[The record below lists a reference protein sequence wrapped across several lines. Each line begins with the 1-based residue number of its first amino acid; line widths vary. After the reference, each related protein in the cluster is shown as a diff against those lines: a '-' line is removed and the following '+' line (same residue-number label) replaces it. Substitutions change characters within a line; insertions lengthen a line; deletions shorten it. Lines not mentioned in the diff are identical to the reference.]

1 MSVVNI
7 SKSAISKPKR
17 VSFSRFTSASV
28 LALTL
33 GAAAFATPAFAADE
47 ALQQRVD
54 DLEATIDALRSEIAE
69 IRKTPELKPSPTFK
83 TSAGDYAFKLR
94 GQVAVDA
101 GTFNT
106 KKGLVDQNSG
116 TDLPRVRLGVDGT
129 IAKDWAYRV
138 EADFSKASRDDTTTQ
153 SELDVKDAYIS
164 YGGFGENWKVI
175 VGQQKTPNTLARV
188 NPSTDALFIATP
200 LAVEAFTN
208 RATTGGDYKIGA
220 LVGYTDINWT
230 ASAGFFGENLSAQGG
245 STAVSKDEGYGP
257 AARLTWAPINKPDA
271 VLHLGTSGY
280 WRTAGGRNSVRFR
293 TTPEVTIDGNRLV
306 DTGNITGIDDYAFG
320 GLELAGVWG
329 PLFVQSEYLVTEV
342 NRSTGTDLSFNGAY
356 VEAAYALT
364 GESHGYK
371 AGAFSRIKPKKSFDL
386 SKGGWGAW
394 ELTGRYSTIDLTDGA
409 FKGGQEDNYAFG
421 VNWYINN
428 YLRFL
433 ANYVIYDAKD
443 SVVAPPVAGSPVN
456 EGNAILTELSVSW

>member
-1 MSVVNI
+1 MSKV
-7 SKSAISKPKR
+7 KFKR
-17 VSFSRFTSASV
+17 TSLSRFTSVSV

-47 ALQQRVD
+47 SLQSRVD

-83 TSAGDYAFKLR
+83 TSSGDYAFKLR

-101 GTFNT
+101 GVFNT

-138 EADFSKASRDDTTTQ
+138 EADFSKASRDDTATP
-153 SELDVKDAYIS
+153 SELDVKDAYVS

-175 VGQQKTPNTLARV
+175 AGQQKTPNTLARV
-188 NPSTDALFIATP
+188 NPSTDALFIGTP

-208 RATTGGDYKIGA
+208 RSTTGGDYKIGA

-230 ASAGFFGENLSAQGG
+230 ASAGFFGENLASQGG
-245 STAVSKDEGYGP
+245 TTNVTKDEGYGP
-257 AARLTWAPINKPDA
+257 AARVTYAPVNKPDA
-271 VLHLGTSGY
+271 VVHLGASGY

-293 TTPEVTIDGNRLV
+293 TTPEVTIDNNRLV
-306 DTGNITGIDDYAFG
+306 DTGNITGIDDYAFEG
-320 GLELAGVWG
+320 FELAGVWG
-329 PLFVQSEYLVTEV
+329 PLFVQSEYLLTQV
-342 NRSTGTDLSFNGAY
+342 NRSGAAADLSFDGGY
-356 VEAAYALT
+356 IETAYALT
-364 GESHGYK
+364 GESHPYK
-371 AGAFSRIKPKKSFDL
+371 AGAFSRIKPKKAFDL

-394 ELTGRYSTIDLTDGA
+394 ELTARYSTLDLTDGT
-409 FKGGQEDNYAFG
+409 FKGGQQDNYAFG
-421 VNWYINN
+421 VNWYIND

-433 ANYVIYDAKD
+433 ANYVTYDAKD
-443 SVVAPPVAGSPVN
+443 SLISPPVAGSPVN
-456 EGNAILTELSVSW
+456 EGDAFLTEISVSW